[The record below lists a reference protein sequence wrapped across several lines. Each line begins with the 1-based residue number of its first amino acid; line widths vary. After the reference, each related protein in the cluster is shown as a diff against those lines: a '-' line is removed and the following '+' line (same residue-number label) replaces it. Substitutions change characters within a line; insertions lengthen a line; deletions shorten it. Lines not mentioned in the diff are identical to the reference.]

1 MPSCCLLTQTVYFM
15 KLKQKMFI
23 MIFME
28 IKVEIQNFL
37 IFLIKLK
44 KEFKRKI
51 IIELVELKSK
61 MYSLVDVDSEEN
73 KKAKAVDKNVIK
85 CTRHKKLCFLIK
97 NW

>member
-73 KKAKAVDKNVIK
+73 KKAKAVDKMLLK
-85 CTRHKKLCFLIK
+85 AQDIK
-97 NW
+97 NYVF

>member
-1 MPSCCLLTQTVYFM
+1 
-15 KLKQKMFI
+15 
-23 MIFME
+23 ME

-61 MYSLVDVDSEEN
+61 TYSLVDVDSEEN

-85 CTRHKKLCFLIK
+85 STRHKKLCFLIK

>member
-1 MPSCCLLTQTVYFM
+1 
-15 KLKQKMFI
+15 
-23 MIFME
+23 ME

-61 MYSLVDVDSEEN
+61 TYSLVDVDSEEN

-85 CTRHKKLCFLIK
+85 STRHKLCFLIK

>member
-1 MPSCCLLTQTVYFM
+1 M

-61 MYSLVDVDSEEN
+61 TYSLVDVDSEEN

-85 CTRHKKLCFLIK
+85 STRHKKLCFLIK